1 MKTLLGWLLA
11 IGLTASA
18 AAQDTSSAPDLE
30 MWRLGCGELEISDM
44 AAFSDAHLYD
54 GEARTLTV
62 SCYLIR
68 NGDQYLLW
76 DAGLDKALA
85 GTSVTQSGATLSME
99 QSLETQ
105 LENIGVSTDDVT
117 YAAVSHFHFDHV
129 MQLPDFAKS
138 TLLIGS
144 RDWEM
149 IKAATGP
156 SPLLDPRPFAPW
168 LGENAGEI
176 TAIAKDHDVFGDGSV
191 VMKSTPGHTPGHTVL
206 LVRLPQ
212 MGNVLLTGD
221 LYHFEEQVTNRGV
234 PEFNTDRADTLAS
247 FERFN
252 TAAKALN
259 ATVIIGHDPRHLD
272 RLPQF
277 PESVR

>member
-1 MKTLLGWLLA
+1 MKTFLGWLLA
-11 IGLTASA
+11 LGLAASA
-18 AAQDTSSAPDLE
+18 TAQDTGSAPDLE

-54 GEARTLTV
+54 GEPRTLTV

-76 DAGLDKALA
+76 DAGLDKALVGA
-85 GTSVTQSGATLSME
+85 SFTQSGATLSME
-99 QSLETQ
+99 QSIEKQ
-105 LENIGVSTDDVT
+105 LESIGISPSDVT
-117 YAAVSHFHFDHV
+117 YAGVSHFHFDHV
-129 MQLPDFAKS
+129 MQLPDFAQS
-138 TLLIGS
+138 TLLIGAK
-144 RDWEM
+144 DWEM

-156 SPLLDPRPFAPW
+156 DPLLDPRPFAPW
-168 LGENAGEI
+168 LGDDTGQV

-191 VMKSTPGHTPGHTVL
+191 VMKATPGHTPGHTVL
-206 LVRLPQ
+206 LVRMPQ

-252 TAAKALN
+252 ATAKTLN

-272 RLPQF
+272 RLPPF
-277 PESVR
+277 PESAR